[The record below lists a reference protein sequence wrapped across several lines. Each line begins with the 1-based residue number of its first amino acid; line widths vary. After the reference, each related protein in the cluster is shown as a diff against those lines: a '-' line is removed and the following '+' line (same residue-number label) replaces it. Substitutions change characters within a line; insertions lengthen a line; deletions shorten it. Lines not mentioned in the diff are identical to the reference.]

1 MRALL
6 IVLGVVAVGFSATL
20 LAPRGA
26 EPAID
31 GPADVLR
38 SDWRG
43 AITGLGAV
51 TAPFRADPLALPAP
65 LRTSGGERVAQV
77 IPGSPEPDPRLLPLT
92 LAAGRIARIAFP
104 CDARLP
110 PAACEPVY
118 LCRAGEEVGSLIP
131 IRPGAG
137 AGDARPVTN
146 AAGRCLPGAGE
157 VDLPIPPAGGAVTAE
172 SPDGGSIVVATRP

>member
-6 IVLGVVAVGFSATL
+6 IVLAVVAVGFSATL

-26 EPAID
+26 EPAIN

-38 SDWRG
+38 SEWRG

-51 TAPFRADPLALPAP
+51 TAPFRADPLVLPAP

-92 LAAGRIARIAFP
+92 LAAGRIARIGFP
-104 CDARLP
+104 CDARRL
-110 PAACEPVY
+110 PAACEPIH
-118 LCRAGEEVGSLIP
+118 LCRAGEEVGSLIAVP
-131 IRPGAG
+131 PG

-172 SPDGGSIVVATRP
+172 SPDGGPIIVATRP